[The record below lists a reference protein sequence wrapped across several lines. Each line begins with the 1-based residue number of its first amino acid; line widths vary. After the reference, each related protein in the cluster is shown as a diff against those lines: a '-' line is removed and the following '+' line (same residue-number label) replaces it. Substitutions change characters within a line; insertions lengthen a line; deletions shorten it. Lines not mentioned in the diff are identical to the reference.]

1 MKMSFDEITKQI
13 MTDPKNKKFTERGGA
28 PLYKASKKAKI
39 VIVGQAPGKKAEASG
54 LFWNDPSG
62 DRLREWMGVSREEFY
77 TTDKIAHLPMDFYFP
92 GKAKTGDNPPRKDFA
107 AKWHPMILEAMP
119 SIETIVL
126 IGAYSQKYYLGKARK
141 RNLTE
146 TVRHYEDYLP
156 DYFPLVHPSP
166 LNYRWHTQN
175 PWFEEQVVPI
185 FRTFIQ
191 EVLDN

>member
-1 MKMSFDEITKQI
+1 MSFEEITKQI
-13 MTDPKNKKFTERGGA
+13 MADPQNKVFTERGIP

-62 DRLREWMGVSREEFY
+62 DRLREWMGISREEFY

-107 AKWHPMILEAMP
+107 TKWHPMILEAMP

-166 LNYRWHTQN
+166 LNYRWRSQN

-191 EVLDN
+191 EVFDS

>member
-1 MKMSFDEITKQI
+1 MTFEEITKQI
-13 MTDPKNKKFTERGGA
+13 MADPQNKVFTERGVA

-62 DRLREWMGVSREEFY
+62 DRLREWMGISREEFY

-107 AKWHPMILEAMP
+107 TKWHPMILEAMP

>member
-1 MKMSFDEITKQI
+1 MSFDEITKQI

-107 AKWHPMILEAMP
+107 TKWHPMILEAMP